1 MHCRFAEEETMNV
14 TDGLMIAAV
23 LLSPLVALSVERWRR
38 KADARSE
45 REREVLFDLVRA
57 RAATRGPNQVPG
69 SAEIMERAL
78 NAIPVVFSHDTEI
91 RGAFRAFYEA
101 RTKDGSVQ
109 SGDQKL
115 VDLLLTICRR
125 LGYKKV
131 EESTLRNVLFLGRK
145 P

>member
-1 MHCRFAEEETMNV
+1 
-14 TDGLMIAAV
+14 
-23 LLSPLVALSVERWRR
+23 
-38 KADARSE
+38 
-45 REREVLFDLVRA
+45 VLFDLVRA
-57 RAATRGPNQVPG
+57 RAATRGPDQVPE

-78 NAIPVVFSHDTEI
+78 NAIPIVFNHDSEI
-91 RGAFRAFYEA
+91 TGAFRAFYAAGTGTSNAES
-101 RTKDGSVQ
+101 R
-109 SGDQKL
+109 DQRL

>member
-1 MHCRFAEEETMNV
+1 MNV

-45 REREVLFDLVRA
+45 RERDVLFDLVRA
-57 RAATRGPNQVPG
+57 RAATREPNQVPE

-78 NAIPVVFSHDTEI
+78 NAMPVVFSHDTEI
-91 RGAFRAFYEA
+91 TTAFRSFYDANTNTQASSSES
-101 RTKDGSVQ
+101 R
-109 SGDQKL
+109 DQKL
-115 VDLLLTICRR
+115 VALLLTICRR
-125 LGYKKV
+125 LGYEKV
-131 EESTLRNVLFLGRK
+131 EGSTLENVLLLGRD